1 MRYYCCFYS
10 VNHLGLL
17 VLPWME
23 CQVITDYPL
32 LQVPTSPLSFF
43 QFALTVPQYLC
54 IPDDLG
60 QFTNVDNL
68 TIKSLCLL
76 LCDKLLCLHVLY
88 QMGFT
93 NNNSSMEGIPPVVV
107 DVDMG
112 TLVCTMAVE
121 EETLGGI
128 EGLPGHLLMVSMVC
142 IMLSGLSHN
151 LNINVIVSVK
161 IAGAEF

>member
-32 LQVPTSPLSFF
+32 LQVPTSPLSFC

-76 LCDKLLCLHVLY
+76 LCDKLLCLCSLPDGFYQQQQFYGGYPPRGGGRGYGNPGMYYGRGGGNTWRDRGPSRAPTNGKYGLY
-88 QMGFT
+88 YALRVKPQF
-93 NNNSSMEGIPPVVV
+93 EYQCHC
-107 DVDMG
+107 
-112 TLVCTMAVE
+112 VC
-121 EETLGGI
+121 
-128 EGLPGHLLMVSMVC
+128 
-142 IMLSGLSHN
+142 
-151 LNINVIVSVK
+151 
-161 IAGAEF
+161 